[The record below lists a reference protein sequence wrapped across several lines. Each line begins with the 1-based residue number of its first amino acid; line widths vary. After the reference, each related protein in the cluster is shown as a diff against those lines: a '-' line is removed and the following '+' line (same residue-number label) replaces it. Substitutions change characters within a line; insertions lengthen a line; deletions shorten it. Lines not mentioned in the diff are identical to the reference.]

1 MTAVAAPS
9 RRVPTNCPGHQA
21 GRESRALAERRGC
34 DAMAWILIAY
44 IDGHREV
51 FGVEPICSA
60 LQVAPSTYYE
70 VKRRP
75 PCRRRLVDEALKVD
89 IARVFEA
96 NYRVYGARKV
106 WRQLNRE
113 GIVVPRCRVE
123 RLMAQM
129 GLVGRVRGKTR
140 RTTRAD
146 TTAARPADL
155 VDRQSGPWLPTVC
168 GWPT

>member
-1 MTAVAAPS
+1 MIS
-9 RRVPTNCPGHQA
+9 F
-21 GRESRALAERRGC
+21 
-34 DAMAWILIAY
+34 
-44 IDGHREV
+44 IDQHRQL

-70 VKRRP
+70 AKRRP
-75 PCRRRLVDEALKVD
+75 PCRRRVVDGALKVD

-123 RLMAQM
+123 RLMRQM
-129 GLVGRVRGKTR
+129 GLMGRVRGKPGAPPGPTPPP
-140 RTTRAD
+140 
-146 TTAARPADL
+146 PAPPTWSI
-155 VDRQSGPWLPTVC
+155 VTSGPWLPTAC
-168 GWPT
+168 GWRT

>member
-1 MTAVAAPS
+1 M
-9 RRVPTNCPGHQA
+9 
-21 GRESRALAERRGC
+21 
-34 DAMAWILIAY
+34 
-44 IDGHREV
+44 

-70 VKRRP
+70 AKRAP
-75 PCRRRLVDEALKVD
+75 AVSPAGGGCGLKPD

-113 GIVVPRCRVE
+113 GIVVPRCRIE

-129 GLVGRVRGKTR
+129 GRAGRVRGKTR
-140 RTTRAD
+140 APPGP
-146 TTAARPADL
+146 TAPPPAL
-155 VDRQSGPWLPTVC
+155 PTWWLASSGPWLPTVC